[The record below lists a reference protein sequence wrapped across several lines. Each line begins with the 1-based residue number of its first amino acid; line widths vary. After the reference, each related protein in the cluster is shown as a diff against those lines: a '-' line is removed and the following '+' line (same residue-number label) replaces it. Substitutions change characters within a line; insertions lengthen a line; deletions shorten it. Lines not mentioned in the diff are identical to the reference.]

1 MEIERETGAD
11 LLALTLFPLVRAGF
25 QSPHFSRRL
34 GACFW
39 PIAVRCDRQVS
50 AKSGHRMPT
59 KLVAIQYFGTA
70 KVFLTISTD
79 PANYLSRLAARHRA
93 YGSRPIIR

>member
-1 MEIERETGAD
+1 MTAVIW
-11 LLALTLFPLVRAGF
+11 
-25 QSPHFSRRL
+25 Q
-34 GACFW
+34 
-39 PIAVRCDRQVS
+39 PIADSQSLENGAPCSLTEQFCQWHGEAATFSTES

>member
-1 MEIERETGAD
+1 MCEVRINVCFEQATGGD
-11 LLALTLFPLVRAGF
+11 QL
-25 QSPHFSRRL
+25 Q
-34 GACFW
+34 
-39 PIAVRCDRQVS
+39 S